1 MMPVIHRN
9 GAAGDPF
16 RPAAR
21 YNPGHRRGGGQT
33 MGTIETT
40 AVVPPEHTLTVE
52 LPADIPPGPHR
63 VVLVIES
70 GVPKAVFPWKD
81 WKPHDVGLVD
91 PNFTFRR
98 EDLYGDDGR

>member
-1 MMPVIHRN
+1 MR
-9 GAAGDPF
+9 
-16 RPAAR
+16 
-21 YNPGHRRGGGQT
+21 
-33 MGTIETT
+33 TIETT
-40 AVVPPEHTLTVE
+40 AEVTPEHTLTIQ

-70 GVPKAVFPWKD
+70 GERKVPLPWKD